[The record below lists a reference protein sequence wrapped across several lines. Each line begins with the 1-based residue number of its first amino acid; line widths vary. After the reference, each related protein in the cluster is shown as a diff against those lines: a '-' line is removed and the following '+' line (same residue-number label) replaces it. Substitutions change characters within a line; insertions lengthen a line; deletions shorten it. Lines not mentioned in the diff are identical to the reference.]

1 MYIIVLQE
9 VKRSGTCMYSIRGQ
23 EVRHMYV
30 QSDTTDYNV
39 VTSHTSEA
47 LGHFQS
53 NSVVDCSWQRYVLT
67 ARKASFAGGEKT
79 QVL

>member
-1 MYIIVLQE
+1 MTGVHY
-9 VKRSGTCMYSIRGQ
+9 RATRGQ

-39 VTSHTSEA
+39 VISHTSEGV
-47 LGHFQS
+47 GHFQS
-53 NSVVDCSWQRYVLT
+53 NNVADCSWQRYVLT
-67 ARKASFAGGEKT
+67 ARKASFAGEEKT

>member
-1 MYIIVLQE
+1 
-9 VKRSGTCMYSIRGQ
+9 
-23 EVRHMYV
+23 MYV

-53 NSVVDCSWQRYVLT
+53 NNVVDCSWQRYVLM